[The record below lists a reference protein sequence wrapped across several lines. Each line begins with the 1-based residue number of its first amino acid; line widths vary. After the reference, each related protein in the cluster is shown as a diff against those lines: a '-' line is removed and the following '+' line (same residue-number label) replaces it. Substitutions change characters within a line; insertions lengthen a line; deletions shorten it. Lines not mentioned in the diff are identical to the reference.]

1 MAATIPDYYLESTMK
16 TVGRLLL
23 LLCVF
28 CLISP
33 ANAKNILVVM
43 SGADHLDL
51 QHGGVHQTGIY
62 LNELMQPVI
71 LLQDAGHTLTFA
83 TPDGRIPTIDPHSI
97 STRNFAG
104 NQAAL
109 EQAQQRLATLQLLSA
124 TSSPV
129 ISLARVEQI
138 GAAHFDAVFI
148 PGGHAP
154 MQDLAT
160 DPALGR
166 ILRTFHQH
174 GKPTALVCHGPVAL
188 LSTLPQATAFTRAL
202 AAHQPTARQDWIY
215 SGYRLTVL
223 SNRIEESMRP
233 LFKGDEM
240 KFYPQDALVAAGA
253 RFSEARDPASSYVII
268 DRELITGENP
278 ASASAVAKA
287 LLHKLGQ

>member
-1 MAATIPDYYLESTMK
+1 M
-16 TVGRLLL
+16 
-23 LLCVF
+23 LCLF
-28 CLISP
+28 SQ
-33 ANAKNILVVM
+33 ANAKNILIVM

-51 QHGGVHQTGIY
+51 KHGGVLQTGIY
-62 LNELMQPVI
+62 LNELMQPVT

-83 TPDGRIPTIDPHSI
+83 TPDGRIPSLDPHSI
-97 STRNFAG
+97 SAKNFAG
-104 NQAAL
+104 DQAAL
-109 EQAQQRLATLQLLSA
+109 AQAQQRLESLHLLSA

-138 GAAHFDAVFI
+138 GLGHFDAVFV

-166 ILRTFHQH
+166 ILRAFHQH
-174 GKPTALVCHGPVAL
+174 GKPTALVCHGPIAL
-188 LSTLPQATAFTRAL
+188 LSTLPQAAEFAHAL
-202 AAHQPTARQDWIY
+202 TAHQPMADQDWIY

-223 SNRIEESMRP
+223 SNRIEEGMRP
-233 LFKGDEM
+233 VFKGDEM
-240 KFYPQDALVAAGA
+240 KFYPEDALKAAGA
-253 RFSEARDPASSYVII
+253 KFSESSDPVSSYVII

-278 ASASAVAKA
+278 ASASDVAKA